1 MSDLQPRLPR
11 GPLAAF
17 WIAWAVLLP
26 CNVAL
31 MFFTKQT
38 NYNWW
43 WFVTSIILSMVA
55 WQVWAWTR
63 GLATGLATLAEEKSR
78 SVLGVSRFALLIAL
92 GMTLGA
98 VPDIYGVSP
107 KAARPFGI
115 EPLIVSL
122 SLFGLGH
129 VAYICG
135 CLQMGRL
142 LGLFKTNKAMPV
154 MAAWLAFWLCVGLVL
169 WYTLAS
175 TNEVA
180 WGCLAYTLLLATT
193 TGTMTGLAAL
203 DRRFCPM
210 AVGAVLFL
218 ASDGFLAVRL
228 FHNNAYNIGD
238 ACWITYGIGE
248 MLIVFGAARLIE
260 KVVISS
266 PLKQPEL

>member
-1 MSDLQPRLPR
+1 MSNVQPQLRFPR

-17 WIAWAVLLP
+17 WIAWAILLP
-26 CNVAL
+26 CNVAA
-31 MFFTKQT
+31 MFYTKQT
-38 NYNWW
+38 SYNWW
-43 WFVTSIILSMVA
+43 WFVSSIVLSMVA

-63 GLATGLATLAEEKSR
+63 GLAAGIATTAEEKSR
-78 SVLGVSRFALLIAL
+78 RVLGLSRFAALIAL

-98 VPDIYGVSP
+98 LPDIYGVSS
-107 KAARPFGI
+107 KGARPFGI
-115 EPLIVSL
+115 DPLIVSL

-129 VAYICG
+129 VAYIWG
-135 CLQMGRL
+135 CLHMGRL
-142 LGLFKTNKAMPV
+142 LGLFKRNKAMPI
-154 MAAWLAFWLCVGLVL
+154 MAGWLGFWLLVGLVM

-175 TNEVA
+175 TNNVA
-180 WGCLAYTLLLATT
+180 LGCLAYTLLLATT

-210 AVGAVLFL
+210 AIGAVLFL

-248 MLIVFGAARLIE
+248 MLIVFGAGWVIE
-260 KVVISS
+260 KV
-266 PLKQPEL
+266 LGEK